1 MPVYKDKN
9 NTWYFK
15 CSIKGRQ
22 YLKRGFK
29 TKAEAVKEESI
40 FRASEGNL
48 KKSKILTFQ
57 DCIDLYFKYLK
68 NKLKP
73 TSYYLYNRL
82 FKKYIIPNFKNID
95 INKIGMND
103 FNNFKKELSKAKL
116 KNKNRII
123 NCLKSMFEYLNI
135 YYDINNPY
143 VKRIQSFKNYTP
155 GDVSHEV
162 NVPVEFNLL
171 KQYYSLSNDYF
182 KFYLLTTFIFG
193 LRISEVRG
201 LDLSSFNLNN
211 KILYINKV
219 TTCKVGLHKSVDLV
233 PKSSSS
239 IRKYSLC
246 DSYINKL
253 EEFIKKN
260 NLKRNNKLFFSN
272 NKNDAISETS
282 IRRYLNQIEKDNN
295 LVHITPHGL
304 RHGIATYL
312 YGEGI
317 SFEDIGKYLG
327 HKFNSV
333 TMDVYIDLTKE
344 RQKNIISK
352 IEKLIKELDS

>member
-9 NTWYFK
+9 NRWYFK

-29 TKAEAVKEESI
+29 TKSEAVKEESI
-40 FRASEGNL
+40 FRASEGI
-48 KKSKILTFQ
+48 KKNIKILSFE
-57 DCIDLYFKYLK
+57 DCVELYFKYLK
-68 NKLKP
+68 NNLKP
-73 TSYYLYNRL
+73 TTYYGYTLI

-95 INKIGMND
+95 INKISMSD
-103 FNNFKKELSKAKL
+103 LNNFKKELSKSKL

-123 NCLKSMFEYLNI
+123 NYLKAMFEYLNI

-143 VKRIQSFKNYTP
+143 IKRLQNFKNYSP
-155 GDVSHEV
+155 GEI
-162 NVPVEFNLL
+162 NNEINKPVEFNLL
-171 KQYYSLSNDYF
+171 KKYYVSADEYI
-182 KFYLLTTFIFG
+182 KFYLLTTYLFG

-201 LDLSSFNLNN
+201 LDVSSFNLNS

-219 TTCKVGLHKSVDLV
+219 TTCKVGLNKSIDLV

-239 IRKYSLC
+239 IRKYYLC

-260 NLKRNNKLFFSN
+260 RLKENNKLFFSK
-272 NKNDAISETS
+272 NKKESISETS
-282 IRRYLNQIEKDNN
+282 IRRCLNEIEKNNN
-295 LVHITPHGL
+295 LEHITPHGL

-352 IEKLIKELDS
+352 IEKLIEELDS

>member
-40 FRASEGNL
+40 FRASEGI
-48 KKSKILTFQ
+48 KKKINILTFE
-57 DCIDLYFKYLK
+57 DCVELYFKYLK
-68 NKLKP
+68 NNLKP
-73 TSYYLYNRL
+73 TTYYGYTLI
-82 FKKYIIPNFKNID
+82 FKKYIISNFKNID
-95 INKIGMND
+95 INKINMSD
-103 FNNFKKELSKAKL
+103 FNNFKKELSKSKL

-123 NCLKSMFEYLNI
+123 NYLKAMFEYLNT

-143 VKRIQSFKNYTP
+143 IKRLQNFKNYSP
-155 GDVSHEV
+155 GEINNEV
-162 NVPVEFNLL
+162 NKPVEFNLL
-171 KQYYSLSNDYF
+171 KKYYSSADDYI
-182 KFYLLTTFIFG
+182 KFYLLTTYLFG

-201 LDLSSFNLNN
+201 LDVSSFNLNT

-219 TTCKVGLHKSVDLV
+219 TTCKVGLNKSIDLV
-233 PKSSSS
+233 PKSSS
-239 IRKYSLC
+239 IRKYYLC

-253 EEFIKKN
+253 KEFIKN
-260 NLKRNNKLFFSN
+260 NKLKEKNKLFFSK
-272 NKNDAISETS
+272 NKKVSISETS
-282 IRRYLNQIEKDNN
+282 IRRSLNEIEKNNN
-295 LVHITPHGL
+295 LEHITPHGL

-312 YGEGI
+312 YDEGI

-333 TMDVYIDLTKE
+333 YTSKNNTI
-344 RQKNIISK
+344 QKNK
-352 IEKLIKELDS
+352 